1 MNSAGARF
9 IPGAWSTRGFVPN
22 LNAPIQRKGGFSDS
36 NQTVRMANS
45 IHMNHTL
52 TAPYILHISGI
63 SIDFSNSEK
72 NVESAEARIGEL
84 SRSIG
89 RGAGKTMR
97 QTFFPPI
104 ELSLGNTFSLHLHC
118 KRRFR
123 KTSHE
128 NIDFDLDDMRRTCDA
143 RQEYHKSHDNIKIV
157 VALSGNTTS
166 EHAEQPGSTSD
177 ATAELQ
183 PTTDEIIQIC
193 PRFRILVIGK
203 TGVGKSSLINRAF
216 GVHEALAS
224 THKPGEADIDHGFF
238 SPQNDR
244 FVLHDSKGFEPGEE
258 GNVNIVRG
266 FIERRINTPALKD
279 QLHAVWLCF
288 EIPRAGGRLL
298 ETGTEDFLTLKRG
311 GKLGNIPV
319 VVVFTKYDRF
329 INRINRTLDEPS
341 LVGLNTNA
349 VKELIKTKADA
360 ELKEICIRPLEKFA
374 GSDVPHV
381 TVSTKEEHAE
391 MLARLIQI
399 TEERV
404 CKHVATEASVMTSIA
419 QRVDPGLKI
428 KASIDVGKRRY
439 WKALASCAAF
449 QDRTTWDCLR
459 VLHTD
464 IVAVWNFHDPHGYLY
479 SHEFRTLV
487 VNIVDKLDA
496 GPPINPDST
505 MVVGLSTV
513 GAIAGIVS
521 ALAGPAAP
529 IVVPIVAGVV
539 IAKWVYDVYQLS
551 GVVLQRFIAYIV
563 DLTLVL
569 QTLCLVSDNQ
579 ELSRRVIKL
588 AVASYYASPA
598 SGDVHNRIQG
608 YGGKL
613 TLLERA
619 DRDTLDK
626 IIELME
632 LYCMDAKDISAVR
645 AGIPTVDSVPDEPW

>member
-1 MNSAGARF
+1 
-9 IPGAWSTRGFVPN
+9 
-22 LNAPIQRKGGFSDS
+22 
-36 NQTVRMANS
+36 MANPT
-45 IHMNHTL
+45 HTL
-52 TAPYILHISGI
+52 TVPCALHISGI

-72 NVESAEARIGEL
+72 NVESAEARIGE
-84 SRSIG
+84 SFRSIE
-89 RGAGKTMR
+89 RDAGKTMR
-97 QTFFPPI
+97 QTFSPPI
-104 ELSLGNTFSLHLHC
+104 KLSVGDTFSLHLRYR
-118 KRRFR
+118 RRFR
-123 KTSHE
+123 KIGHE
-128 NIDFDLDDMRRTCDA
+128 DIHFDLDNIPRTSDA
-143 RQEYHKSHDNIKIV
+143 RQEYHKSHDNIEIV
-157 VALSGNTTS
+157 VVFSGNTTI
-166 EHAEQPGSTSD
+166 EHAEQPDSTSD
-177 ATAELQ
+177 TTQELQ
-183 PTTDEIIQIC
+183 PTTNEIIQIC

-216 GVHEALAS
+216 GVHEAIAS
-224 THKPGEADIDHGFF
+224 THKPGEANIDHEFI

-244 FVLHDSKGFEPGEE
+244 FVLHDSKGFEPGGE

-266 FIERRINTPALKD
+266 FIERRRNMPALKD

-329 INRINRTLDEPS
+329 INRVNRTLDESS
-341 LVGLNTNA
+341 LVGLSPNA
-349 VKELIKTKADA
+349 VKELIKNKADA
-360 ELKEICIRPLEKFA
+360 ELKEICIGPLEKFA
-374 GSDVPHV
+374 GSDVPHA
-381 TVSTKEEHAE
+381 TVSTKEDHTET
-391 MLARLIQI
+391 LARLIQI

-428 KASIDVGKRRY
+428 KASIEVGKRRY

-479 SHEFRTLV
+479 GHDFRKLV
-487 VNIVDKLDA
+487 VNMVDKLDV
-496 GPPINPDST
+496 GPTTNPDRT
-505 MVVGLSTV
+505 MTVGLSTV

-521 ALAGPAAP
+521 VLAGPAVP
-529 IVVPIVAGVV
+529 IVVPIVASAV

-569 QTLCLVSDNQ
+569 QILYLVSDSR

-588 AVASYYASPA
+588 AVASYHASPT
-598 SGDVHNRIQG
+598 SGEVHNRIQG
-608 YGGKL
+608 YDRKL
-613 TLLERA
+613 TLLQRA

-632 LYCMDAKDISAVR
+632 LYRIDAKEISAVR
-645 AGIPTVDSVPDEPW
+645 AQIPSVDSVPDEPW

>member
-1 MNSAGARF
+1 MINA
-9 IPGAWSTRGFVPN
+9 IQTSTAFC
-22 LNAPIQRKGGFSDS
+22 A
-36 NQTVRMANS
+36 
-45 IHMNHTL
+45 
-52 TAPYILHISGI
+52 LHISGI

-72 NVESAEARIGEL
+72 NIESAEARIGEVL
-84 SRSIG
+84 RPIE
-89 RGAGKTMR
+89 RDAGKTMR
-97 QTFFPPI
+97 QTFSPPI
-104 ELSLGNTFSLHLHC
+104 KLSLVDTFSLRLRY

-123 KTSHE
+123 
-128 NIDFDLDDMRRTCDA
+128 NIGLEDILFDLHDMLRTSDGG
-143 RQEYHKSHDNIKIV
+143 QEYHKSHENIKIV
-157 VALSGNTTS
+157 VVLSGGATT
-166 EHAEQPGSTSD
+166 EHAEPNPTSD
-177 ATAELQ
+177 TTPELQ
-183 PTTDEIIQIC
+183 PETDAIIQIC

-216 GVHEALAS
+216 GVHDAIAS
-224 THKPGEADIDHGFF
+224 THKPGEADIDHEFI
-238 SPQNDR
+238 SPQNNR

-266 FIERRINTPALKD
+266 FIERRRNMATLKD
-279 QLHAVWLCF
+279 KLHAVWLCF

-329 INRINRTLDEPS
+329 INRVNRTLDESS
-341 LVGLNTNA
+341 LVGLSPNA
-349 VKELIKTKADA
+349 VKEFIKNKADA
-360 ELKEICIRPLEKFA
+360 ELKEICIGPLEKYA
-374 GSDVPHV
+374 GSDVPHA
-381 TVSTKEEHAE
+381 TVSTKADHEET
-391 MLARLIQI
+391 LARLIQI

-419 QRVDPGLKI
+419 QRVDPALKF

-464 IVAVWNFHDPHGYLY
+464 IVRVWNFHDPHGYLY
-479 SHEFRTLV
+479 SNEFRKMV
-487 VNIVDKLDA
+487 VNMVDKLDI
-496 GPPINPDST
+496 GPATNPDRT
-505 MVVGLSTV
+505 MAVGLSTV

-521 ALAGPAAP
+521 VLAGPAAP

-539 IAKWVYDVYQLS
+539 IAKWVYDVYKLS

-569 QTLCLVSDNQ
+569 QTLYLVSDGQ

-588 AVASYYASPA
+588 AVASYYASPT
-598 SGDVHNRIQG
+598 SGEVHNRIQG
-608 YGGKL
+608 YDRKM

-632 LYCMDAKDISAVR
+632 LYRIDAKEISVVR
-645 AGIPTVDSVPDEPW
+645 AQIPTVDSVPDESW